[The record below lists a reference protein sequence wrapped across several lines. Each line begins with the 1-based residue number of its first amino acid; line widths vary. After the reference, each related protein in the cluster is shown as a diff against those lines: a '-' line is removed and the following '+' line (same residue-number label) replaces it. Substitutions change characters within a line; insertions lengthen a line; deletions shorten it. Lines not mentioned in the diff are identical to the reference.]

1 MKRVLTGLAFGLALT
16 LGGSAF
22 AQQTQSGTPAQN
34 QTTSQNPTNASATP
48 PTPLTAPSPAPPTP
62 PTPALA
68 APPPAPPPTP
78 APRGHWTYTA
88 DYGWLWIPDGATAVA
103 VDDVPYVYLYT
114 PAYGWT
120 WYVSPW
126 GWGRYYVGDWVL
138 HPWRP
143 HVWHGWVAAPHVV
156 VRLGPGGWHHRW

>member
-1 MKRVLTGLAFGLALT
+1 MKRVLASLAFVLALT
-16 LGGSAF
+16 LGEGAF
-22 AQQTQSGTPAQN
+22 AQQTQPGTPAQ
-34 QTTSQNPTNASATP
+34 TTPQNVTNAAAAP
-48 PTPLTAPSPAPPTP
+48 ATPLTAPSPAPPTP
-62 PTPALA
+62 PAPTLTAPATP
-68 APPPAPPPTP
+68 PPPAP

-88 DYGWLWIPDGATAVA
+88 EYGWLWIPDGSTTVA

-126 GWGRYYVGDWVL
+126 GWGPYYVGNWVL

-143 HVWHGWVAAPHVV
+143 HVWRGWVAAPHVV
-156 VRLGPGGWHHRW
+156 VRLGPRGWHHRW